1 MTNIT
6 QQELQDAPE
15 HWNENLNKFVKSF
28 LTDLNHNNLSEHKVI
43 QDLDLKL
50 KISETHSEL
59 EPLLLMPIY
68 DYENS
73 KNSLTIFFNSF
84 ELKVDNYLVASAA
97 IACVGWAHLI
107 AAAALHHP

>member
-1 MTNIT
+1 MTNT
-6 QQELQDAPE
+6 NQQQLNDAPE
-15 HWNENLNKFVKSF
+15 HWNKSLNEFVKSF
-28 LTDLNHNNLSEHKVI
+28 LTDLNHANPSEHKVI

-59 EPLLLMPIY
+59 EPLMLMSIY

-84 ELKVDNYLVASAA
+84 ELKVENYLVASAA
-97 IACVGWAHLI
+97 IAFFGSVSMNFTRY
-107 AAAALHHP
+107 

>member
-1 MTNIT
+1 MTNT
-6 QQELQDAPE
+6 NQQQLNDAPE
-15 HWNENLNKFVKSF
+15 HWNKSLNEFVKSF
-28 LTDLNHNNLSEHKVI
+28 LTDLNHANLSEHKVI

-50 KISETHSEL
+50 KISETHTER
-59 EPLLLMPIY
+59 EPLMLMPIY

-97 IACVGWAHLI
+97 IAFFGSVSMNFTRY
-107 AAAALHHP
+107 

>member
-1 MTNIT
+1 MNNTT
-6 QQELQDAPE
+6 QPQLQDAPE
-15 HWNENLNKFVKSF
+15 HWNESLNKFVKSF
-28 LTDLNHNNLSEHKVI
+28 LTDLNHANHSEHKVI

-50 KISETHSEL
+50 KISETHTEL
-59 EPLLLMPIY
+59 EPLMLMPIY

-97 IACVGWAHLI
+97 IAFFGSVSMNFSRY
-107 AAAALHHP
+107 